1 MQLIHPASC
10 CFTEILWYLYT
21 SIFYLYRATAIHKA
35 VGRYIAADLKPLS
48 TVESKAFKQ
57 LIQELDGRYKLPG
70 RTYFSN
76 TVLPELY
83 QETKQSVVE
92 CIQQA
97 PVVALTT
104 DGWTSRATQSY
115 ITITA
120 HVIDAEWKMHN
131 FVLQTRMIAESHTG
145 MNIAEVLNA
154 AIEEWGVQRDNQPI
168 PIVTDNAANIGTAVQ
183 ESKLLAPHVGCF
195 AHVLN
200 LACHSALKVNTVSRL
215 LGRVR
220 RIVTFFHRSST
231 AAALLVKKQKLL
243 QLPEHKLIMD
253 VATRWNSAYDMI
265 ERYLEQQAA
274 VMAVLTQSDIRR
286 NARDICTLSDDDITN
301 LEELVTVLKPLSTV
315 TALLCDAGRPTISLV
330 LPLKDRLLSTLPP
343 QAQDSALVSAVK
355 LAIIGNLSGRYQAE
369 DLQLYLWQASA
380 LDPRFKTLPT
390 LTHDK
395 RHMVYASL
403 VTLASSDNNKIQQPS
418 VTVKQEPGITAAAQ
432 AQPQPGTSGVENIQS
447 LPTLPAMPLL
457 QTKGDS
463 SPPPKKKAAM
473 EDIFGDIYVTKVE
486 PATEVSIGIRAHEEV
501 NKYTDHSQTAGIPL
515 TEDPL
520 LWWKS
525 HQHEFPLLAC
535 VARRVLCVP
544 GTSVPSERVFST
556 AGDVISAQRANLS
569 PENADM
575 LIFLKHNMCIW
586 TLNSLMTN
594 TISDC

>member
-1 MQLIHPASC
+1 M
-10 CFTEILWYLYT
+10 
-21 SIFYLYRATAIHKA
+21 
-35 VGRYIAADLKPLS
+35 GRYIAANLKPIS
-48 TVESKAFKQ
+48 TVESEAFKQ
-57 LIQELDGRYKLPG
+57 LVQELDGRYKLPG
-70 RTYFSN
+70 RTYFSQ

-83 QETKQSVVE
+83 QETKQSVID
-92 CIQQA
+92 CLQQA

-115 ITITA
+115 ITVTA
-120 HVIDAEWKMHN
+120 HVIDPDWKMHN

-145 MNIAEVLNA
+145 TNIAEVLNA
-154 AIEEWGVQRDNQPI
+154 AVEEWGVQRGTQPI
-168 PIVTDNAANIGTAVQ
+168 PIVNDNAANMGTAVQ
-183 ESKLLAPHVGCF
+183 ESKLLSPHVGCF

-220 RIVTFFHRSST
+220 IVAFFHRSTT

-286 NARDICTLSDDDITN
+286 NARDICTLNDDDITN

-315 TALLCDAGRPTISLV
+315 TALLCDACRPTISLV
-330 LPLKDRLLSTLPP
+330 LPLKDRLLATLPP

-369 DLQLYLWQASA
+369 DRQLYLWQASA
-380 LDPRFKTLPT
+380 LDPCFKTLPT
-390 LTHDK
+390 LPQD
-395 RHMVYASL
+395 RRQMVYASL
-403 VTLASSDNNKIQQPS
+403 VGLASSDANKIQPT
-418 VTVKQEPGITAAAQ
+418 VTVKQEPGIPAATHV
-432 AQPQPGTSGVENIQS
+432 QPQPGTSAVVEAITPL
-447 LPTLPAMPLL
+447 LPTLPVVSL
-457 QTKGDS
+457 QTEGNGG

-473 EDIFGDIYVTKVE
+473 KDIFGDIYVTKVE
-486 PATEVSIGIRAHEEV
+486 PATEVSIGVRAQQEV
-501 NKYTDHSQTAGIPL
+501 TKYTDHSQTPGIPL

-544 GTSVPSERVFST
+544 GTSVPSECVFST

-569 PENADM
+569 PENADFPETQYACLNFEL
-575 LIFLKHNMCIW
+575 LIL
-586 TLNSLMTN
+586 
-594 TISDC
+594 